1 MGVYEA
7 RKRKKKTEEKFNIRK
22 HDINYKMLGNYFFL
36 NVIISNNDPQ
46 WGHNYYLITTIPFPI
61 KIKILK
67 IMWKVS
73 FKEK

>member
-1 MGVYEA
+1 
-7 RKRKKKTEEKFNIRK
+7 
-22 HDINYKMLGNYFFL
+22 MLGNYFFL
-36 NVIISNNDPQ
+36 NVIISDNDPQ
-46 WGHNYYLITTIPFPI
+46 WGHNYYLITTIPFLI